1 MITTRHRR
9 DLGGGMF
16 GLGDNNQA
24 SNDSQQSGATAV
36 PGATD
41 TVNSLGAARASYPL
55 TPAMPSGSSAPT
67 LPTVAAPLETKPS
80 TIDTGSTNQTPTTP
94 DSGING
100 VHLENAYIP
109 ADPPTMDTTDND
121 SNSAKPTASSLLQ
134 DNTQED
140 GLIKLKQQALQSLA
154 PLVDQL
160 DQSPEEKFKTTMM
173 LIQASDNA
181 ELVHEAYDAA
191 NKIEDEKARARAL
204 LDVVNEINYFTQ
216 HHDEEPA

>member
-1 MITTRHRR
+1 MP
-9 DLGGGMF
+9 LE
-16 GLGDNNQA
+16 A
-24 SNDSQQSGATAV
+24 KPSV
-36 PGATD
+36 TD
-41 TVNSLGAARASYPL
+41 TDTKDQA
-55 TPAMPSGSSAPT
+55 PATSN
-67 LPTVAAPLETKPS
+67 E
-80 TIDTGSTNQTPTTP
+80 
-94 DSGING
+94 GING

-109 ADPPTMDTTDND
+109 ADPPTMSTPDND
-121 SNSAKPTASSLLQ
+121 SAKPTASSLLQ
-134 DNTQED
+134 DNTQDD
-140 GLIKLKQQALQSLA
+140 GLLKLKQQALQSLA

-216 HHDEEPA
+216 HHEEESA